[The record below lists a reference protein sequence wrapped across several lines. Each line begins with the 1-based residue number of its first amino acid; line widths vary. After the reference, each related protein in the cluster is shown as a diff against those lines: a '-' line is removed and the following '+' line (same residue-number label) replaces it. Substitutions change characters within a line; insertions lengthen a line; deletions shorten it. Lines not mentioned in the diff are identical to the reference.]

1 MLQQCAVIVY
11 MLIVNDEFYLGLTH
25 AQTLSANKLLVFNS
39 RRDTVQC
46 ESTISCSDHGRAGA
60 A

>member
-25 AQTLSANKLLVFNS
+25 TQTSSANKLLVFIS
-39 RRDTVQC
+39 RRNYSAV
-46 ESTISCSDHGRAGA
+46 
-60 A
+60 